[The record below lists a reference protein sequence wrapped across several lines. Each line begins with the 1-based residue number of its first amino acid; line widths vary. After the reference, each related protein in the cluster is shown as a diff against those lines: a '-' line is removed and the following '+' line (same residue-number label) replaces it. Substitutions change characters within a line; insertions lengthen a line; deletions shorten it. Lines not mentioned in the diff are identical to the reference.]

1 MTRSGTF
8 PHILNEIFSDLMAA
22 AHITIDYKGYPC
34 ADDDEDD
41 VSDIRIR
48 SVNGF
53 QTPNEYHDRI
63 HFLCTKL
70 VNDLMQAQATFQPAE
85 KSIFMEKALDRF
97 EPLLHV
103 VTFERFHPKFY
114 EGDQDVPRGLHLFTH
129 PNFSVEN
136 YPFKSLSL
144 IDRILCCACKFSFF
158 WDAAI
163 TEVYE
168 KLGTLAML
176 IEHLPSQQNSYQ
188 PSHDGNPGLKLRFS
202 GTVPQLACFA
212 RILQENL
219 FFNNINKSEIC
230 RVFIDTFQ
238 TKGKDDIAYRSFK
251 NNFDSPPL
259 DAILFWQ
266 EEYRKAMQYFQ
277 KLINK
282 FAA

>member
-8 PHILNEIFSDLMAA
+8 PHILNEIFCDLMTE

-41 VSDIRIR
+41 VRDIRIR

-85 KSIFMEKALDRF
+85 KSIFMEKAKDRF

-129 PNFSVEN
+129 PNFIGDKYHEA
-136 YPFKSLSL
+136 PFYL

-158 WDAAI
+158 WDDAI

-168 KLGTLAML
+168 KLGTLATL
-176 IEHLPSQQNSYQ
+176 IEHIPSQPYPAPTSYAMK
-188 PSHDGNPGLKLRFS
+188 PGLKLRFS

-238 TKGKDDIAYRSFK
+238 TKGQDDIAYRSFK

-266 EEYRKAMQYFQ
+266 EECRKAMQYFQ

>member
-53 QTPNEYHDRI
+53 QTPNEYYDRI

-70 VNDLMQAQATFQPAE
+70 ANDLMQAQAPFQPLE
-85 KSIFMEKALDRF
+85 KSIFLEKALERF

-103 VTFERFHPKFY
+103 VMYERFHPKFY
-114 EGDQDVPRGLHLFTH
+114 EEDLDVPSGLYLFTH
-129 PNFSVEN
+129 PNYTGDKYHEA
-136 YPFKSLSL
+136 PFYL

-168 KLGTLAML
+168 KLGTLAMV
-176 IEHLPSQQNSYQ
+176 IEHLPSQPYAYQ
-188 PSHDGNPGLKLRFS
+188 PSQDGNPGLKLRFS

-266 EEYRKAMQYFQ
+266 EECRKAMQYFQ

-282 FAA
+282 SAA